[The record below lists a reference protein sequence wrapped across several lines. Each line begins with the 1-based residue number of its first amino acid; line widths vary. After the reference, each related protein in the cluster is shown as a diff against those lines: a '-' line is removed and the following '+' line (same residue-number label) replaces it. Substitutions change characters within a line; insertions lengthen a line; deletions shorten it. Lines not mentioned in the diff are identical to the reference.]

1 MSIQIRKA
9 VKEDCSAMMELI
21 KELAVYEKAPEQVT
35 VSFDHFVASGFGDNP
50 VWWAFVATDKATYN
64 TTADHTHAR
73 EIEPEEQMSGA
84 DQLHIDN
91 KEENSSEKV
100 VGFALYYIRYSTW
113 KGQRLY
119 LEDLLV
125 TEAKRGQGIGHLLFD
140 RIIEECK
147 HKSYSG
153 MMWQVLDWNEPAI
166 NFYKKYDA
174 NLDGEWIN
182 GSLNF

>member
-1 MSIQIRKA
+1 MSIEIRPA
-9 VKEDCSAMMELI
+9 RKEDCAAMMELI
-21 KELAVYEKAPEQVT
+21 HELALYEKAPEQVT
-35 VSFDHFVASGFGDNP
+35 VAFDHFVESGFGDKP
-50 VWWAFVATDKATYN
+50 VWWAFVAET
-64 TTADHTHAR
+64 
-73 EIEPEEQMSGA
+73 GG
-84 DQLHIDN
+84 
-91 KEENSSEKV
+91 KV

-125 TEAKRGQGIGHLLFD
+125 TESMRGKGIGHLLFD
-140 RIIEECK
+140 RLIEECK
-147 HKSYSG
+147 EKKFSG

-166 NFYKKYDA
+166 NFYKKYNA